1 MGLAED
7 GAGGDIEG
15 CSKDGGPEETCVLPG
30 SGYTEGRSGGTE
42 EEEVAPGASTEA
54 LQGAGIWSTGDWQ
67 GRSMEAFL
75 PGHLL
80 GEW

>member
-42 EEEVAPGASTEA
+42 EEEVAPGAST
-54 LQGAGIWSTGDWQ
+54 
-67 GRSMEAFL
+67 
-75 PGHLL
+75 
-80 GEW
+80 